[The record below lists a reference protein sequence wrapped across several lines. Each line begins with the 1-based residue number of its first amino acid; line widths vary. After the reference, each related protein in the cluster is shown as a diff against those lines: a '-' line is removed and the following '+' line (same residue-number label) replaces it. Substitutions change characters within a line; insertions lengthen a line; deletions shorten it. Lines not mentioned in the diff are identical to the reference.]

1 QQMVRSMGINTNA
14 TITLGLVISNA
25 YIALAGSLVSQY
37 QGFAD
42 AGMGIG
48 TLVAGLASVIIGEV
62 LIRERNILWAV
73 ISAVVGSIVYR
84 SAIAIALTIGFNPT
98 DLKLL
103 TAILVVVALSLPGL
117 KKIVLSSN

>member
-1 QQMVRSMGINTNA
+1 
-14 TITLGLVISNA
+14 
-25 YIALAGSLVSQY
+25 
-37 QGFAD
+37 
-42 AGMGIG
+42 MGIG